1 MKEIVVIARLVLIMF
16 KGWSRKFVLPTLLVF
31 SVGWVIYTI
40 GFILLVADESGTKRS
55 SNYDRIPH
63 YLTIAS
69 GPFVVLTALPHAAL
83 SGPIS
88 IMFGFVTSLLSVPCF
103 SGFGYALYDSALL
116 IYNSLHPSRG
126 ERDVHTKNVL
136 IFVGSLIAVFSWML
150 VMMAWSCFTYDWKVT
165 ESNDYVVDGEA
176 NFVGAPPHSRA
187 DRNIMFAGIA
197 RKLAA
202 VVLLFFAANWCLFLT
217 GLDDEI
223 YSNFTAHAISNEVN
237 LQFNIW
243 TVSVVG
249 LLVILAA
256 AGHAGSYG
264 GASTA
269 MGVCASFLG
278 MLFITSVGYTAHCL
292 GMTVYHNCHD
302 EEMNCYIFDTSIPRY
317 IIYQLSG
324 AVGMCVA
331 WACILA
337 LWPCYFKVTE
347 EVQGVRRRRRWH
359 RNYLR
364 RVKDDDSQDERC
376 SLLNHDTT
384 ATERHRVSISVL

>member
-1 MKEIVVIARLVLIMF
+1 MKEIVVIARLL
-16 KGWSRKFVLPTLLVF
+16 SRNCMLPALLVF
-31 SVGWVIYTI
+31 SVGWVIYTV
-40 GFILLVADESGTKRS
+40 GFILLVADVRGTKRS

-63 YLTIAS
+63 FLAIAS
-69 GPFVVLTALPHAAL
+69 GPFVVLTALP
-83 SGPIS
+83 

-103 SGFGYALYDSALL
+103 SGFGYALYDSALP

-126 ERDVHTKNVL
+126 ERDVHMKNVL

-150 VMMAWSCFTYDWKVT
+150 VMMAWSCFTYDRKVT

-176 NFVGAPPHSRA
+176 NFVGPPPHSRA

-269 MGVCASFLG
+269 MGV
-278 MLFITSVGYTAHCL
+278 
-292 GMTVYHNCHD
+292 
-302 EEMNCYIFDTSIPRY
+302 
-317 IIYQLSG
+317 
-324 AVGMCVA
+324 
-331 WACILA
+331 
-337 LWPCYFKVTE
+337 
-347 EVQGVRRRRRWH
+347 
-359 RNYLR
+359 
-364 RVKDDDSQDERC
+364 
-376 SLLNHDTT
+376 
-384 ATERHRVSISVL
+384 